1 MFGPLPPTEACT
13 TLAGAFVEEQRGC
26 CGEDPPGLSGIL
38 IPLNFFFVLYLFHN
52 MVFAKFT
59 RKLSSKGLFLNFL
72 SQCLPFMFW
81 TKRKFPFF
89 SSSSG
94 QVRVVGDN
102 LDFRVGVRQMWLDHR
117 ATDNHWFNM
126 LVVCDRVPL
135 GHMHATKPV
144 GDLVG
149 ISPTQDELK
158 SVRSI
163 WLHWQGASCASAFT
177 FLRPFRG
184 IVDASI
190 PCEHAAEM
198 LQKSTVALGV
208 LDLNEASHSDMA
220 EVIRCVQQQV
230 RDLYKKA
237 GVQPPHAGTDDEAF
251 YTLFGGDQLTVE
263 REIGAQSI
271 CASNESRR
279 DRLEEVI
286 PCCENWHVNMVFL
299 VMCYS
304 HLYNT
309 HSQSDIGTLYH
320 LRQMI
325 DWRDVSMDVK
335 HSYHAC
341 ADFFRC
347 AVEAHIVAAVCEFF
361 GVSPDDDARPQH
373 HAPPSSHTS
382 QERARNY
389 ILPMLDQFIDS
400 FISTPM
406 QFPFLSLLH
415 PTTCTSDSTVPSSV
429 REVE

>member
-1 MFGPLPPTEACT
+1 MLWRRSARAIRYFDSAKL
-13 TLAGAFVEEQRGC
+13 LLR
-26 CGEDPPGLSGIL
+26 S
-38 IPLNFFFVLYLFHN
+38 LFHN

-59 RKLSSKGLFLNFL
+59 RKLSSKGLFFNFL
-72 SQCLPFMFW
+72 CKCLPFMFW
-81 TKRKFPFF
+81 TKRKFPFFFF

-102 LDFRVGVRQMWLDHR
+102 LDFRVGVRQMRLDHR

-126 LVVCDRVPL
+126 LVVCDRVLL
-135 GHMHATKPV
+135 GHLDATKPV
-144 GDLVG
+144 GDLAG
-149 ISPTQDELK
+149 ISISPTQDELK
-158 SVRSI
+158 SLRSDLATLAGRI
-163 WLHWQGASCASAFT
+163 LCKRFH
-177 FLRPFRG
+177 FLRPLRG

-198 LQKSTVALGV
+198 QQKSTVASLGV

-220 EVIRCVQQQV
+220 EIIRYVQQQV
-230 RDLYKKA
+230 RDLYEKA
-237 GVQPPHAGTDDEAF
+237 GVQPPHTGTDDEAF

-271 CASNESRR
+271 CASSESRR

-320 LRQMI
+320 LRQLI
-325 DWRDVSMDVK
+325 DRRGVSTDVK
-335 HSYHAC
+335 HNYHAC

-347 AVEAHIVAAVCEFF
+347 AVEAHIVAAGCEFF
-361 GVSPDDDARPQH
+361 GVSTDDDARPQH

-400 FISTPM
+400 FISSPM
-406 QFPFLSLLH
+406 QFPFSSLLH